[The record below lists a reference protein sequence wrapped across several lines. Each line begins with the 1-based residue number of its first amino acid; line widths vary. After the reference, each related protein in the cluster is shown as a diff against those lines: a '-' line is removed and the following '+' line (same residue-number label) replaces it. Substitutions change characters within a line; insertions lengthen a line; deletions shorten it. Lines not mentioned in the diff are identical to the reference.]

1 MVGFYKKDTVLALQ
15 CPIGEGAVD
24 VLEEIAPFCL
34 AAERRP
40 AHVPNY
46 RCAFVVDKL
55 KANYPVVAAQ
65 VTSAWRS
72 VRWIPRTALG
82 W

>member
-1 MVGFYKKDTVLALQ
+1 MVGIYKKDTVLALQ
-15 CPIGEGAVD
+15 CPIGDGAVD
-24 VLEEIAPFCL
+24 VLEEIAQSCPV
-34 AAERRP
+34 AGRRF
-40 AHVPNY
+40 AHVTNY
-46 RCAFVVDKL
+46 RCAFVVEKL
-55 KANYPVVAAQ
+55 NANYPVVAAQ